1 MANAIKNAGANPSR
15 DSVRAALGR
24 TKDVPVVIGQGRYS
38 MNAERIPFSGMRVMQ
53 VKAGKF
59 ELAP

>member
-1 MANAIKNAGANPSR
+1 
-15 DSVRAALGR
+15 
-24 TKDVPVVIGQGRYS
+24 